1 MTRRLGC
8 FAVALGA
15 FPAALYASEPE
26 IQEIVVRA
34 DPLRLIELDDSRT
47 AFGLNLSYDETPRAI
62 SVVSDETIRRF
73 GVDTVDDLSSLSPG
87 TFTGS
92 FFGVPGSVN
101 LRGNRA
107 DTYFRGFKR
116 VENPGSFPTPIAAS
130 ERIEIVRGPTPSI
143 YGAGRVGGFI
153 NIIPTTART
162 ERALE
167 GQGRFAELGVTSG
180 SYGKA
185 VGIADLGAAFPFA
198 GGDAGAFLH
207 VEHEDS
213 KSYYRGIEPRRTHVQ
228 AAVTFARGDDFT
240 FEAGGLFFDADGYR
254 QTIGWNRVT
263 QALIDDGVYI
273 TGRDTDLRDLNG
285 DGKLTPGEVD
295 AAVGSFFGTS
305 NIRQFIDFGLFP
317 GAAFSLDTGL
327 GTARLDPRTVFLSD
341 RDIGAASTGAAYADA
356 AWRLG
361 ARSTLRL
368 QAFYDSMNAK
378 LYQSYG
384 FAANYVAD
392 VYELRASYETRGR
405 VMGVDLDAIA
415 GLSYRAYD
423 NKTLQTFLSGYLV
436 VDRRDL
442 TRGATGDDMFDDP
455 FSVEPGG
462 VQWDTALDSLTTDLG
477 AFATIHAERGPLSF
491 MLGARLDRF
500 TAASIN
506 RGATVFNPALSNTRS
521 KGADIR
527 PSVETSLRYAFSET
541 LSAYATYARNN
552 ALETND
558 GGGIE
563 VDRIAQKNFV
573 ADSRL
578 IEAGMKLGGKSAAGS
593 LAFYRQERQRQ
604 DPFGNLDRE
613 ISKGVE
619 AELRALLTDT
629 LSLNGAATLQQTRVA
644 APGPCGSGNGEFVVL
659 PPGRAGLAPAAGYG
673 GLLAALNASCLA
685 ELSEGYLRRTTPAV
699 TGSAFLTYTSRE
711 SAWGSA
717 GASFGLNYVG
727 ETGGKIANAIRLPSY
742 VLGKAAIF
750 YAKGGFAANI
760 SADNLFDRRYFIPV
774 QNVYEEVGVLP
785 GRGREIF
792 FTLTARL

>member
-1 MTRRLGC
+1 MVRRFC
-8 FAVALGA
+8 FLVLALGA
-15 FPAALYASEPE
+15 SPAALCASEPE

-73 GVDTVDDLSSLSPG
+73 GVDTVDDLSALSPG

-107 DTYFRGFKR
+107 DTYLRGFKR

-130 ERIEIVRGPTPSI
+130 ERIEIVRGPTPPI

-153 NIIPTTART
+153 NIVPTTART
-162 ERALE
+162 ERALK
-167 GQGRFAELGVTSG
+167 GQGRFIELGLTSG
-180 SYGKA
+180 SFGKA
-185 VGIADLGAAFPFA
+185 AGFADLGAAFPFA

-207 VEHEDS
+207 VEREDS
-213 KSYYRGIEPRRTHVQ
+213 KSFYRGIEPRRTHLQ
-228 AAVTFARGDDFT
+228 AAVTFARGDFT
-240 FEAGGLFFDADGYR
+240 FEAGGVFFDADGYR

-305 NIRQFIDFGLFP
+305 NIRQFVDFGVFP
-317 GAAFSLDTGL
+317 SAAFSLDADI

-341 RDIGAASTGAAYADA
+341 KDIGAASTGAAYADA

-361 ARSTLRL
+361 ARSTIRL
-368 QAFYDSMNAK
+368 QAFYDSMNAR

-384 FAANYVAD
+384 FAASYVAD
-392 VYELRASYETRGR
+392 LYELRASYETNRR
-405 VMGVDLDAIA
+405 IMGVDLDAIA

-423 NKTLQTFLSGYLV
+423 NKTLQTFLSGYLA

-442 TRGATGDDMFDDP
+442 TRGATGGDIFDDP
-455 FSVEPGG
+455 FSAEPGG
-462 VQWDTALDSLTTDLG
+462 VPWDTALDSLTTDLG

-506 RGATVFNPALSNTRS
+506 RGATVFNPALANTRFN
-521 KGADIR
+521 GVDLR
-527 PSVETSLRYAFSET
+527 PSVETSLRYAIT
-541 LSAYATYARNN
+541 DALSAYATHARNN

-578 IEAGMKLGGKSAAGS
+578 TEAGLKIGGKTAAGS

-619 AELRALLTDT
+619 ADLRLLLTDK
-629 LSLNGAATLQQTRVA
+629 LSFNGAGTLQQTRVA

-659 PPGRAGLAPAAGYG
+659 PPSRAGLAPAAGYG

-685 ELSEGYLRRTTPAV
+685 ELSDGYLRRTTPAV

-717 GASFGLNYVG
+717 GASIGLNYVG

-750 YAKGGFAANI
+750 YAKGRFAANI

-792 FTLTARL
+792 ITLTARL